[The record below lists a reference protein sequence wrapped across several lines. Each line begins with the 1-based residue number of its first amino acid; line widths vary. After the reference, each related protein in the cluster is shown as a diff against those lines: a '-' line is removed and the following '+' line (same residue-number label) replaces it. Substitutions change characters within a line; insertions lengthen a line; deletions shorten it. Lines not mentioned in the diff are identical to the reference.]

1 MARNSFRVELLGAK
15 ELIDKFRQMDD
26 AVGQSYIDQAL
37 QEGVDYMEGRLVSKA
52 RVKTGLM
59 RSAIQS
65 GDIKK
70 NKGQ

>member
-1 MARNSFRVELLGAK
+1 MLGAK

-59 RSAIQS
+59 RSAIQ
-65 GDIKK
+65 
-70 NKGQ
+70 